1 MVISS
6 GSRDALGVRIVRDP
20 GLLRPLIQFQP
31 QFQFAIVIMH
41 DVSMVVYYDPS
52 RGGLARVSIHLVDEL
67 SAGLI
72 GTLGDERRA

>member
-6 GSRDALGVRIVRDP
+6 GSKDALGVRLVRDP
-20 GLLRPLIQFQP
+20 GLLRPLIQFK
-31 QFQFAIVIMH
+31 FATVIMH
-41 DVSMVVYYDPS
+41 DVSVVVYPS
-52 RGGLARVSIHLVDEL
+52 RRGLARVSIHLVDEL